1 MAKTITITYENRDYT
16 LEYTRDTV
24 RVMEASGFIADE
36 LFVKPMLRLPELF
49 FGAFAAHHRGL
60 KKNVTDKIWESLPKR
75 DELVVALVD
84 AAFATQID
92 LALTP
97 VLSALLVV
105 LQVVI
110 LSLSV
115 VMLRQDALHA
125 RAKQLR
131 RRRRQEQDRDRAAF
145 DRVAQ
150 RRNRVAACA

>member
-84 AAFATQID
+84 MYRDTVNTLTAQKDEGDEGNATW
-92 LALTP
+92 T
-97 VLSALLVV
+97 VT
-105 LQVVI
+105 
-110 LSLSV
+110 
-115 VMLRQDALHA
+115 
-125 RAKQLR
+125 
-131 RRRRQEQDRDRAAF
+131 E
-145 DRVAQ
+145 
-150 RRNRVAACA
+150 